1 MDYMQKIQYAANS
14 FYNRGLELARERDLS
29 GAAECLKRAL
39 QFNKYHTDARNLL
52 GLIFYEMGETSDAL
66 VQWVISVH
74 LQPDENRADRYLDK
88 VQRKPGQLELASS
101 LIRKYNQALIHAQN
115 GSDDLAVLQ
124 LKRIVEE
131 KPNYVKAHLLLALLY
146 IGHEDYTKAGKSL
159 YKVLQIDKNNR
170 RAERY
175 MEYVKS
181 KTGKAEVEKRK
192 LINAFNHREM
202 EDNDVILPPTYKEN
216 TGWQSIINIGIG
228 LALGVVVVLFMIL
241 PARDRSL
248 NYQHNQEMRI
258 YADKLNLANQ
268 EADKLR
274 KEAEKLNAE
283 REKAE
288 SDLENL
294 LGDSDST
301 LVQYQTLVEI
311 LQAYREENFE
321 TAVKLYIELDA
332 AKIIS
337 ENMLSILAEVE
348 DDMNTNAPAVLE
360 KLAIQS
366 TEAGDNDQALRYY
379 EEYMK
384 FDDRNPQIIFNM
396 AMIYKNKGEEE
407 TSDQLFGQVIMNFD
421 DEELAAKAKEERG
434 Y

>member
-1 MDYMQKIQYAANS
+1 MDYMQKIQYAANG
-14 FYNRGLELARERDLS
+14 FYNHGLELAKERDLS

-66 VQWVISVH
+66 VQWVISIN
-74 LQPDENRADRYLDK
+74 LQPDGNRADHYLDE
-88 VQRKPGQLELASS
+88 VQRRQGQLEHASGI
-101 LIRKYNQALIHAQN
+101 IRKYNQALIHAQN

-181 KTGKAEVEKRK
+181 KTGRADVEKRK
-192 LINAFNHREM
+192 LKNAFSHREM

-216 TGWQSIINIGIG
+216 TGWQSIINIAIG

-248 NYQHNQEMRI
+248 NYKHNQEMQI

-268 EADKLR
+268 EAERLK
-274 KEAEKLNAE
+274 KEADQYEKERLEAE
-283 REKAE
+283 AA
-288 SDLENL
+288 LEGL
-294 LGDSDST
+294 VGDSDST
-301 LVQYQTLVEI
+301 LVQYQTLAEI
-311 LQAYREENFE
+311 LQAYRKEDFR
-321 TAVKLYIELDA
+321 TAVKLYMTLDTE
-332 AKIIS
+332 KITS
-337 ENMLSILAEVE
+337 EEMLRILAEIE
-348 DDMNTNAPAVLE
+348 ADMNANAPAELE
-360 KLAIQS
+360 TLAAES
-366 TEAGDNDQALRYY
+366 TAAGDPETALKYY

-384 FDDRNPQIIFNM
+384 YNDRNPQIIFNM
-396 AMIYKNKGEEE
+396 AMIYKAMGDED
-407 TSDQLFGQVIMNFD
+407 TSDHLFGQVIMNFED
-421 DEELAAKAKEERG
+421 SELAAKAKEERG

>member
-1 MDYMQKIQYAANS
+1 MDYMQKIQYAANG
-14 FYNRGLELARERDLS
+14 FYNHGLELAKERDLS

-66 VQWVISVH
+66 VQWVISIN
-74 LQPDENRADRYLDK
+74 LQPENNLADRYLDK
-88 VQRKPGQLELASS
+88 VQRRPGQLEHASQ
-101 LIRKYNQALIHAQN
+101 LIKKYNQALIHAQN

-159 YKVLQIDKNNR
+159 YKVLQIDRNNR

-181 KTGKAEVEKRK
+181 KTGKADVEKRK
-192 LINAFNHREM
+192 MKNAFSHREM

-228 LALGVVVVLFMIL
+228 LALGVIVVLFMIL

-248 NYQHNQEMRI
+248 NYQHNQEMLI

-268 EADKLR
+268 EVDDLK
-274 KEAEKLNAE
+274 KQAEQYAAE
-283 REKAE
+283 MAKAE
-288 SDLENL
+288 EDLEDL
-294 LGDSDST
+294 IGDSGST

-311 LQAYREENFE
+311 LQAYRKEDIQ
-321 TAVKLYIELDA
+321 TAVKLYIDMDPS
-332 AKIIS
+332 KITD
-337 ENMLSILAEVE
+337 ENMLNILAEIQT
-348 DDMNTNAPAVLE
+348 DMEANAPAVLE
-360 KLAIQS
+360 TLAAQS
-366 TEAGDNDQALRYY
+366 TEAGDVDTALRYY

-384 FDDRNPQIIFNM
+384 FNDRNPLIIFNM
-396 AMIYKNKGEEE
+396 AMIYKNKGDED
-407 TSDQLFGQVIMNFD
+407 TSDQLFGQVIMNFED
-421 DEELAAKAKEERG
+421 SELAAKAKEERG

>member
-39 QFNKYHTDARNLL
+39 QFNKYHSDARNLL

-74 LQPDENRADRYLDK
+74 LQPEGNRADRYLDK
-88 VQRKPGQLELASS
+88 VQRKPGQLEHASN
-101 LIRKYNQALIHAQN
+101 LIRKYNQALVHAQN

-131 KPNYVKAHLLLALLY
+131 KPNFVKAHLLLALLY

-181 KTGKAEVEKRK
+181 KTGKADVEKRK
-192 LINAFNHREM
+192 LKNAFNHREM
-202 EDNDVILPPTYKEN
+202 EDNDGILPPTYKEN

-228 LALGVVVVLFMIL
+228 LALGVIVVLFMIL

-274 KEAEKLNAE
+274 KAAEQLEAEKG
-283 REKAE
+283 KAE
-288 SDLENL
+288 ANLENL
-294 LGDSDST
+294 IGDSDST

-311 LQAYREENFE
+311 LQAYRSEDFE
-321 TAVKLYIELDA
+321 TAVKPYLELDTT
-332 AKIIS
+332 KITN
-337 ENMLSILAEVE
+337 ENMLNILSEIEA
-348 DDMNTNAPAVLE
+348 DMAANAPAVLE

-366 TEAGDNDQALRYY
+366 TESGDADQALRYY

-396 AMIYKNKGEEE
+396 AMIYKKKGEEE